1 MAENEILFRI
11 KVVDEGGK
19 LAALDAEIMQLTKA
33 RDELAK
39 KMKAGNKLTAE
50 EAKEYER
57 LTRELVAV
65 KNERRDM
72 QKALENET
80 KASQLNE
87 KSLAAMRI
95 QLSNLRKEFD
105 KLDPASEKSKNLGL
119 QINKLQTSINE
130 ADFSTKN
137 FKGNV
142 GNYSNSIMDAL
153 NKTGIF
159 SGQLSNLGGVV
170 NGLMSKIGGG
180 AMGAGAGLVGSIGAL
195 GAGMIALPIAAVM
208 GGFKMMKGYF
218 ESTEQRAIEL
228 QSSLTGLRGVLD
240 DLRAST
246 FNLIEK
252 SGLPNFLENLT
263 QSFVGQ
269 FGGKKAEI
277 RYLTRQSLE
286 GARLEAI
293 EQLKDLDVEYAKSE
307 IRIQQ
312 LRTQAKQKDKYTTE
326 EREAFL
332 DEALQIEKDYT
343 EKRVNFL
350 TTIADKTEA
359 LWVMNGKK
367 DKQEDAM
374 QAARKAQY
382 EAESAY
388 YTNTR
393 RMESELSTF
402 RLEETR
408 SREETFKKQR
418 EATLKETELYRQQQQ
433 NNEEILSQMRAGWD
447 EEFKNLQL
455 YENETDRYLQ
465 KIKEE
470 SDRANRIKGMRA
482 GMGEEE
488 IVEPETDALLST
500 IQTYDQLQQ
509 KIKTH
514 RLSYAELRK
523 EINKTA
529 MTEQQA
535 ADMRMLLADEEARRR
550 VEGTKMMVDMG
561 TQLFR
566 EGTMGYKIFATAQA
580 TMATYT
586 AATKALAEFT
596 GFTRFA
602 MAAMI
607 IAQGLKNV
615 AEINEVKFQKGGVL
629 EGASHAQGGIPIR
642 IAGRQIVEAEGGEII
657 VNKNIWTRPDYVQKI
672 SEMNYRT
679 GGKRFAA
686 GGVLPSEE
694 LDFERIVDTIVNKI
708 AAIPVVV
715 SERDISSTQR
725 KVLVTNSLGKI

>member
-95 QLSNLRKEFD
+95 RLSNLRKEFD

-119 QINKLQTSINE
+119 QINELQTSINE

-137 FKGNV
+137 FRGNV

-180 AMGAGAGLVGSIGAL
+180 SMGGAAGLVGSIGAL
-195 GAGMIALPIAAVM
+195 GAGLKALPITAVM

-218 ESTEQRAIEL
+218 ESTAERAIEL
-228 QSSLTGLRGVLD
+228 QSAMTGLKGVMD
-240 DLRAST
+240 DLKTST
-246 FNLIEK
+246 HEFIEK
-252 SGLPNFLENLT
+252 SGFDKFLGNLT
-263 QSFVGQ
+263 QGFVKQ
-269 FGGKKAEI
+269 IGGAKAET
-277 RYLTRQSLE
+277 RYITREVLE
-286 GARLEAI
+286 ESRLQAQR
-293 EQLKDLDVEYAKSE
+293 QLKFLETDYAKSE

-312 LRTQAKQKDKYTTE
+312 LRTQAKQKDKYTDE
-326 EREAFL
+326 ERIKFLNEAIK
-332 DEALQIEKDYT
+332 IEKDYT
-343 EKRVNFL
+343 EKRVTLL
-350 TTIADKTEA
+350 TKVADATEA
-359 LWVMNGKK
+359 L
-367 DKQEDAM
+367 DRLSDTDQKQEEATL
-374 QAARKAQY
+374 AARKAQY
-382 EAESAY
+382 EAESAF

-433 NNEEILSQMRAGWD
+433 ATEEILAGMRAGWD

-470 SDRANRIKGMRA
+470 SDRANRIRGMRA

-488 IVEPETDALLST
+488 IVEPETDALLAT

-535 ADMRMLLADEEARRR
+535 AEMKMFLIEEEKISR
-550 VEGTKMMVDMG
+550 VEATKMIVGMG
-561 TQLFR
+561 TQLFE
-566 EGTMGYKIFATAQA
+566 EGTMGYKIFSTAQA
-580 TMATYT
+580 TMATYE
-586 AATKALAEFT
+586 AANKALAAAPVPFNI
-596 GFTRFA
+596 A
-602 MAAMI
+602 LAAMI
-607 IAQGLKNV
+607 IAQGLANV
-615 AEINEVKFQKGGVL
+615 AKINEVKFQKGGVL

-686 GGVLPSEE
+686 GGVLPADE

-725 KVLVTNSLGKI
+725 KVLVTNNLGKI

>member
-1 MAENEILFRI
+1 MADNEILFRI

-33 RDELAK
+33 RDELSK

-105 KLDPASEKSKNLGL
+105 KLDPASEKSKNLAL

-137 FKGNV
+137 FRGNV

-153 NKTGIF
+153 GKTGIF

-195 GAGMIALPIAAVM
+195 GAGMIALPIAAVI

-218 ESTEQRAIEL
+218 SSTAERAIEL
-228 QSSLTGLRGVLD
+228 QSAMTGLKGVMD
-240 DLRAST
+240 DLKTST
-246 FNLIEK
+246 HEFIEK
-252 SGLPNFLENLT
+252 SGFDKFLGNLMQGFVKQIGGAKAETRYITREVLEESRLQAQRQLKFLET
-263 QSFVGQ
+263 
-269 FGGKKAEI
+269 
-277 RYLTRQSLE
+277 
-286 GARLEAI
+286 
-293 EQLKDLDVEYAKSE
+293 DYAKSE

-312 LRTQAKQKDKYTTE
+312 LRTQAKQKDKYDTE
-326 EREAFL
+326 ERTKFLEEAIK
-332 DEALQIEKDYT
+332 IEKNYT
-343 EKRVNFL
+343 EKRVTLL
-350 TTIADKTEA
+350 TKVADATEA
-359 LWVMNGKK
+359 LNRLS
-367 DKQEDAM
+367 DTDQKQEEATL
-374 QAARKAQY
+374 AARKAQY
-382 EAESAY
+382 EAESAF

-433 NNEEILSQMRAGWD
+433 ATEEILAGMRAGWD

-455 YENETDRYLQ
+455 YENKTDKYLQ

-470 SDRANRIKGMRA
+470 SDRANRIRGMRA
-482 GMGEEE
+482 AMGEEE
-488 IVEPETDALLST
+488 IVEPETDALLAN

-523 EINKTA
+523 EINKTT
-529 MTEQQA
+529 MNEQQA
-535 ADMRMLLADEEARRR
+535 AEMRMLLADEEARRR

-725 KVLVTNSLGKI
+725 KVLVTNNLGKI

>member
-33 RDELAK
+33 RDELSK

-137 FKGNV
+137 FRGNV

-159 SGQLSNLGGVV
+159 SGKLSNLGGVV

-180 AMGAGAGLVGSIGAL
+180 AMGAGTGLVGSIGKL
-195 GAGMIALPIAAVM
+195 GAGMTALPITAVI
-208 GGFKMMKGYF
+208 GGFKVMKDYF
-218 ESTEQRAIEL
+218 SSTAERAIEL
-228 QSSLTGLRGVLD
+228 KSTLTGLKGIFD
-240 DLRAST
+240 DLKTSMNRA
-246 FNLIEK
+246 IEE
-252 SGLPNFLENLT
+252 SGFDKFLERFAQGWVRRNL
-263 QSFVGQ
+263 GR
-269 FGGKKAEI
+269 KAEV
-277 RYLTRQSLE
+277 RYITRKELEEERLTAQR
-286 GARLEAI
+286 
-293 EQLKDLDVEYAKSE
+293 QLKFLETEYAKSQ

-312 LRTQAKQKDKYTTE
+312 LRTQAKQKDKYNE
-326 EREAFL
+326 QERIGFL
-332 DEALQIEKDYT
+332 EEALKIEKDYT
-343 EKRVNFL
+343 EKRVTLL
-350 TTIADKTEA
+350 TKVADATEA
-359 LWVMNGKK
+359 LNKLS
-367 DKQEDAM
+367 DTNQKQEEAEL
-374 QAARKAQY
+374 AARKAQY
-382 EAESAY
+382 QAESAY

-393 RMESELSTF
+393 RMVSELSTF
-402 RLEETR
+402 RLEEAR
-408 SREETFKKQR
+408 SREQASKQQR
-418 EATLKETELYRQQQQ
+418 DATLKEMELYRQQQQ
-433 NNEEILSQMRAGWD
+433 TTEEILSQMRAGWD

-470 SDRANRIKGMRA
+470 SDRANRIRGMRA

-488 IVEPETDALLST
+488 IVEPETEALLKQV
-500 IQTYDQLQQ
+500 QTFDQLTK
-509 KIKTH
+509 KINSH
-514 RLSYAELRK
+514 RLGYQSLRK
-523 EINKTA
+523 EIEKTA
-529 MTEQQA
+529 LTEEQKA
-535 ADMRMLLADEEARRR
+535 KMSIVLAEEETNAKIIATKQL
-550 VEGTKMMVDMG
+550 VDIGTS
-561 TQLFR
+561 LFK
-566 EGTMGYKIFATAQA
+566 EDTLAYKIFATAKA
-580 TMATYT
+580 LMATRESM
-586 AATKALAEFT
+586 AKALEYPYPFNFILRGMIFT
-596 GFTRFA
+596 AG
-602 MAAMI
+602 MAD
-607 IAQGLKNV
+607 IA
-615 AEINEVKFQKGGVL
+615 AINKVKFQKGGVL

-642 IAGRQIVEAEGGEII
+642 VAGKSFVEAEGGEII

-679 GGKRFAA
+679 GGKRFAT

-694 LDFERIVDTIVNKI
+694 VDFERIVDTIVNKI

-725 KVLVTNSLGKI
+725 KVLVTNNLGKI

>member
-33 RDELAK
+33 RDELSK

-80 KASQLNE
+80 KAAQMNE

-95 QLSNLRKEFD
+95 KLSELRKEFD
-105 KLDPASEKSKNLGL
+105 KLDPASEKSKNLAL

-137 FKGNV
+137 FRGNV

-180 AMGAGAGLVGSIGAL
+180 SMGGAAGLVGSIGAL
-195 GAGMIALPIAAVM
+195 GAGLKALPIAAVI

-218 ESTEQRAIEL
+218 ESTAERAIEL
-228 QSSLTGLRGVLD
+228 KSTLTGLKGIFD
-240 DLRAST
+240 DLKTSMNRA
-246 FNLIEK
+246 IEE
-252 SGLPNFLENLT
+252 SGFDKFLGNLT
-263 QSFVGQ
+263 QGFVKQ
-269 FGGKKAEI
+269 IGGAKAET
-277 RYLTRQSLE
+277 RYITREVLE
-286 GARLEAI
+286 ESRLQAQR
-293 EQLKDLDVEYAKSE
+293 QLKFLETDYAKSK
-307 IRIQQ
+307 IRIEQ
-312 LRTQAKQKDKYTTE
+312 LRTQAKRKDKYDTE
-326 EREAFL
+326 ERTKFL
-332 DEALQIEKDYT
+332 EEALQIEKDYT
-343 EKRVNFL
+343 EKRVTLL
-350 TTIADKTEA
+350 TKVADATEA
-359 LWVMNGKK
+359 LNMLS
-367 DKQEDAM
+367 DTDQKQEEATL
-374 QAARKAQY
+374 AARKAQY
-382 EAESAY
+382 EAESAF

-433 NNEEILSQMRAGWD
+433 ATEEILAGMRAGWD

-455 YENETDRYLQ
+455 YENETDKYLQ

-470 SDRANRIKGMRA
+470 SDRANRIRGMRA

-509 KIKTH
+509 KIKTR

-523 EINKTA
+523 EINKTT
-529 MTEQQA
+529 MNEQQA
-535 ADMRMLLADEEARRR
+535 TEMRMLLADKEAENKI
-550 VEGTKMMVDMG
+550 EGTKMVVNMG

-657 VNKNIWTRPDYVQKI
+657 VNKNIWTRPDYVEKI

-715 SERDISSTQR
+715 SERDISATQR
-725 KVLVTNSLGKI
+725 KVLVTNNLGKI

>member
-33 RDELAK
+33 RDELSK

-80 KASQLNE
+80 KAAQMNE

-95 QLSNLRKEFD
+95 KLSELRKEFD
-105 KLDPASEKSKNLGL
+105 KLDPASEKSKNLAL

-137 FKGNV
+137 FRGNV

-180 AMGAGAGLVGSIGAL
+180 SMGGAAGLVGSIGAL
-195 GAGMIALPIAAVM
+195 GAGLKALPIAAVI

-218 ESTEQRAIEL
+218 ESTAERAIEL
-228 QSSLTGLRGVLD
+228 KSTLTGLKGIFD
-240 DLRAST
+240 DLKTSMNRA
-246 FNLIEK
+246 IEE
-252 SGLPNFLENLT
+252 SGFDKFLGNLT
-263 QSFVGQ
+263 QGFVKQ
-269 FGGKKAEI
+269 IGGAKAET
-277 RYLTRQSLE
+277 RYITREVLE
-286 GARLEAI
+286 ESRLQAQR
-293 EQLKDLDVEYAKSE
+293 QLKFLETDYAKSK
-307 IRIQQ
+307 IRIEQ
-312 LRTQAKQKDKYTTE
+312 LRTQAKRKDKYDTE
-326 EREAFL
+326 ERTKFL
-332 DEALQIEKDYT
+332 EEALQIEKDYT
-343 EKRVNFL
+343 EKRVTLL
-350 TTIADKTEA
+350 TKVADATEA
-359 LWVMNGKK
+359 LNMLS
-367 DKQEDAM
+367 DTDQKQEEATL
-374 QAARKAQY
+374 AARKAQY
-382 EAESAY
+382 EAESAF

-433 NNEEILSQMRAGWD
+433 ATEEILAGMRAGWD

-455 YENETDRYLQ
+455 YENETDKYLQ

-470 SDRANRIKGMRA
+470 SDRANRIRGMRA

-488 IVEPETDALLST
+488 IVEPETDALLAN

-523 EINKTA
+523 EINKTT
-529 MTEQQA
+529 MNEQQA
-535 ADMRMLLADEEARRR
+535 TEMRMLLADKEAENKI
-550 VEGTKMMVDMG
+550 EGTKMVVNMG

-657 VNKNIWTRPDYVQKI
+657 VNKNIWTRPDYVEKI

-715 SERDISSTQR
+715 SERDISATQR
-725 KVLVTNSLGKI
+725 KVLVTNNLGKI

>member
-1 MAENEILFRI
+1 MADNEILFRI

-33 RDELAK
+33 RDELSK

-137 FKGNV
+137 FRGNV

-180 AMGAGAGLVGSIGAL
+180 SMGAGAGLVGSIGAL
-195 GAGMIALPIAAVM
+195 GAGLIALPIAAVI

-228 QSSLTGLRGVLD
+228 KSTLTGLKGVMD
-240 DLRAST
+240 DLKTST
-246 FNLIEK
+246 HNFIEK
-252 SGLPNFLENLT
+252 SGFDKFLGRFAQGWVRRNL
-263 QSFVGQ
+263 GR
-269 FGGKKAEI
+269 KAEI
-277 RYLTRQSLE
+277 RYLTREALE

-312 LRTQAKQKDKYTTE
+312 LRTQAKQKDKYDTE
-326 EREAFL
+326 ERTKFL
-332 DEALQIEKDYT
+332 EEALQIEKDYT
-343 EKRVNFL
+343 EKRVKYL
-350 TTIADKTEA
+350 TEIADKTEE

-367 DKQEDAM
+367 DKEEDAM

-418 EATLKETELYRQQQQ
+418 EATLKEIELYRQQQQ
-433 NNEEILSQMRAGWD
+433 VTEEILAGMRAGWD

-455 YENETDRYLQ
+455 YENKTDRYLQ

-470 SDRANRIKGMRA
+470 SDRANRMRA
-482 GMGEEE
+482 LKEMDEEE
-488 IVEPETDALLST
+488 IVEPETDALLDS
-500 IQTYDQLQQ
+500 IQTYDELQKKINTQ
-509 KIKTH
+509 K
-514 RLSYAELRK
+514 LSYKDLRK
-523 EINKTA
+523 EINQTA

-535 ADMRMLLADEEARRR
+535 AEMRMLLADVEARRR
-550 VEGTKMMVDMG
+550 VEGTKMIVGMG

-566 EGTMGYKIFATAQA
+566 EGTMAYKIFATAEA

-586 AATKALAEFT
+586 AATKALAEFK
-596 GFTRFA
+596 GFMKFA

-607 IAQGLKNV
+607 IAKGLKNV
-615 AEINEVKFQKGGVL
+615 AEINKVKFQKGGIL
-629 EGASHAQGGIPIR
+629 DGPSHAQGGIPIR
-642 IAGRQIVEAEGGEII
+642 ITGRQIVEAEGGEII

-672 SEMNYRT
+672 SEMNYMT

-686 GGVLPSEE
+686 GGVLPSDE
-694 LDFERIVDTIVNKI
+694 LDFERIVDTVVNKI

-725 KVLVTNSLGKI
+725 KVLVTNNLGKI

>member
-33 RDELAK
+33 RDELSK

-80 KASQLNE
+80 KAAQMNE

-95 QLSNLRKEFD
+95 KLSNLRKEFD

-119 QINKLQTSINE
+119 QINKLQTSINK

-137 FKGNV
+137 FRGNV

-153 NKTGIF
+153 GKTGIF
-159 SGQLSNLGGVV
+159 SGQLGNLGGVI

-195 GAGMIALPIAAVM
+195 GAGLIALPIAAVI

-312 LRTQAKQKDKYTTE
+312 LRTQAKQKDKYDTE
-326 EREAFL
+326 ERTKFL
-332 DEALQIEKDYT
+332 EEALQIEKDYT

-350 TTIADKTEA
+350 ITIANKTEA

-374 QAARKAQY
+374 QAAQKAQY

-433 NNEEILSQMRAGWD
+433 ATEEILAGMRAGWD

-455 YENETDRYLQ
+455 YENETDKYLQ

-470 SDRANRIKGMRA
+470 SDRANRIRGMRA

-488 IVEPETDALLST
+488 IVEPETEALLST

-535 ADMRMLLADEEARRR
+535 AEMKMFLIEEEKISR
-550 VEGTKMMVDMG
+550 VEATKMIVGMG
-561 TQLFR
+561 TQLFE
-566 EGTMGYKIFATAQA
+566 EGTKGYKIFSTAQA
-580 TMATYT
+580 TMATYE
-586 AATKALAEFT
+586 AANKALAAAPVPFNI
-596 GFTRFA
+596 A
-602 MAAMI
+602 LAAMI
-607 IAQGLKNV
+607 IAQGLANV
-615 AEINEVKFQKGGVL
+615 AKINEVKFQKGGVL

-657 VNKNIWTRPDYVQKI
+657 VNKNIWTRPDYVEKI

-725 KVLVTNSLGKI
+725 KVLVTNNLGKI

>member
-137 FKGNV
+137 FRGNV

-180 AMGAGAGLVGSIGAL
+180 SMGAGAGLVGSIGAL
-195 GAGMIALPIAAVM
+195 GAGMIALPIAAVI

-218 ESTEQRAIEL
+218 ESTEARSIEL
-228 QSSLTGLRGVLD
+228 QASLTGLKGVMD
-240 DLRAST
+240 DLKTST
-246 FNLIEK
+246 HNFIEK
-252 SGLPNFLENLT
+252 SGFDKFLGNLT
-263 QSFVGQ
+263 QSFVGR

-277 RYLTRQSLE
+277 RYLTREALE

-312 LRTQAKQKDKYTTE
+312 LRTQAKQKDKYDTE
-326 EREAFL
+326 ERTKFL
-332 DEALQIEKDYT
+332 EEALQIEKDYT

-359 LWVMNGKK
+359 LWEMNGKK
-367 DKQEDAM
+367 DKEEDAM

-433 NNEEILSQMRAGWD
+433 VTEEILAGMRAGWD

-455 YENETDRYLQ
+455 YENKTDRYLQ

-470 SDRANRIKGMRA
+470 SDRANRIRGMRA
-482 GMGEEE
+482 LMGEEE
-488 IVEPETDALLST
+488 IVEPETEALLST

-523 EINKTA
+523 EINKTT
-529 MTEQQA
+529 MNEQQA
-535 ADMRMLLADEEARRR
+535 AEMRMLLADKEAENKT
-550 VEGTKMMVDMG
+550 EGTKMMVDMG

-566 EGTMGYKIFATAQA
+566 EGTMAYKIFATAEA

-586 AATKALAEFT
+586 AATKALAEFK
-596 GFTRFA
+596 GFMKFA

-607 IAQGLKNV
+607 IAKGLKNV
-615 AEINEVKFQKGGVL
+615 AEINKVKFQKGGIL
-629 EGASHAQGGIPIR
+629 DGPSHAQGGIPIR

-694 LDFERIVDTIVNKI
+694 LDFEQIVDTIVNKI

-725 KVLVTNSLGKI
+725 KVLVTNNLGKI

>member
-1 MAENEILFRI
+1 MADNEILFRI

-33 RDELAK
+33 RDELSK
-39 KMKAGNKLTAE
+39 KMKAGNQLTAE
-50 EAKEYER
+50 EAREYDK
-57 LTRELVAV
+57 LTRELTAV
-65 KNERRDM
+65 RNQRRDM

-95 QLSNLRKEFD
+95 RLSNLRKEFD

-119 QINKLQTSINE
+119 QINKLQQEINR
-130 ADFSTKN
+130 ADFSTGN
-137 FKGNV
+137 FRSNV
-142 GNYSNSIMDAL
+142 GNYSNAIMDAFQ
-153 NKTGIF
+153 KTGIF
-159 SGQLSNLGGVV
+159 SGSLGNLRGVI
-170 NGLMSKIGGG
+170 NGLMGKLGG
-180 AMGAGAGLVGSIGAL
+180 AGGAGGLIGSIGAL
-195 GAGMIALPIAAVM
+195 GAGLIALPIAAVI
-208 GGFKMMKGYF
+208 GGFKVMKDYF
-218 ESTEQRAIEL
+218 SSTAERAIEL
-228 QSSLTGLRGVLD
+228 QASLTGLKGIFD
-240 DLRAST
+240 DLKTSMNRA
-246 FNLIEK
+246 IEE
-252 SGLPNFLENLT
+252 SGFDKFLERFAQGWVRRNL
-263 QSFVGQ
+263 GR
-269 FGGKKAEI
+269 KAEA
-277 RYLTRQSLE
+277 RYLTRKELE
-286 GARLEAI
+286 EERLTVQR
-293 EQLKDLDVEYAKSE
+293 QLKFLETDYAKSE

-326 EREAFL
+326 ERTKFL
-332 DEALQIEKDYT
+332 EEALQIEKDYT
-343 EKRVNFL
+343 EKRVTLL
-350 TTIADKTEA
+350 TKVADATEA
-359 LWVMNGKK
+359 LNKLS
-367 DKQEDAM
+367 DTNQKQEEAEL
-374 QAARKAQY
+374 AARKAQY
-382 EAESAY
+382 QAESAY

-433 NNEEILSQMRAGWD
+433 VTEEILSQMRAGWD

-455 YENETDRYLQ
+455 YENKTDKYLR

-470 SDRANRIKGMRA
+470 SDRANRIRGMRA
-482 GMGEEE
+482 LMGEEE
-488 IVEPETDALLST
+488 IVEPETEALLST

-535 ADMRMLLADEEARRR
+535 AEMKMFLIEEEKISR
-550 VEGTKMMVDMG
+550 VEATKMIVGMG
-561 TQLFR
+561 TQLFE
-566 EGTMGYKIFATAQA
+566 EGTMGYKIFSTAQA
-580 TMATYT
+580 TMATYE
-586 AATKALAEFT
+586 AANKALAAAPVPFNI
-596 GFTRFA
+596 A
-602 MAAMI
+602 LAAMI
-607 IAQGLKNV
+607 IAQGLANV
-615 AEINEVKFQKGGVL
+615 AKINEVKFQKGGVL
-629 EGASHAQGGIPIR
+629 DGPSHSQGGIPIR

-679 GGKRFAA
+679 GGKRFAE
-686 GGVLPSEE
+686 GGVLPADE

-725 KVLVTNSLGKI
+725 KVLVTNNLGKI

>member
-95 QLSNLRKEFD
+95 RLSNLRKEFD

-119 QINKLQTSINE
+119 QINELQTSINE

-137 FKGNV
+137 FRGNV

-180 AMGAGAGLVGSIGAL
+180 SMGGAAGLVGSIGAL
-195 GAGMIALPIAAVM
+195 GAGLKALPITAVM

-218 ESTEQRAIEL
+218 ESTAERAIEL
-228 QSSLTGLRGVLD
+228 QSAMTGLKGVMD
-240 DLRAST
+240 DLKTST
-246 FNLIEK
+246 HEFIEK
-252 SGLPNFLENLT
+252 SGFDKFLGNLT
-263 QSFVGQ
+263 QGFVKQ
-269 FGGKKAEI
+269 IGGAKAET
-277 RYLTRQSLE
+277 RYITREVLE
-286 GARLEAI
+286 ESRLQAQR
-293 EQLKDLDVEYAKSE
+293 QLKFLETDYAKSE

-312 LRTQAKQKDKYTTE
+312 LRTQAKQKDKYTDE
-326 EREAFL
+326 ERIKFLNEAIK
-332 DEALQIEKDYT
+332 IEKDYT
-343 EKRVNFL
+343 EKRVTLL
-350 TTIADKTEA
+350 TKVADATEA
-359 LWVMNGKK
+359 L
-367 DKQEDAM
+367 DRLSDTDQKQEEATL
-374 QAARKAQY
+374 AARKAQY
-382 EAESAY
+382 EAESAF

-433 NNEEILSQMRAGWD
+433 ATEEILAGMRAGWD

-470 SDRANRIKGMRA
+470 SDRANRIRGMRA

-488 IVEPETDALLST
+488 IVEPETDALLAT

-535 ADMRMLLADEEARRR
+535 AEMKMFLIEEEKISR
-550 VEGTKMMVDMG
+550 VEATKMIVGMG
-561 TQLFR
+561 TQLFE
-566 EGTMGYKIFATAQA
+566 EGTMGYKIFSTAQA
-580 TMATYT
+580 TMATYE
-586 AATKALAEFT
+586 AANKALAAAPVPFNI
-596 GFTRFA
+596 A
-602 MAAMI
+602 LAAMI
-607 IAQGLKNV
+607 IAQGLANV
-615 AEINEVKFQKGGVL
+615 AKINEVKFQKGGVL

-657 VNKNIWTRPDYVQKI
+657 VNKNIWTRPDYVEKI

-725 KVLVTNSLGKI
+725 KVLVTNNLGKI

>member
-1 MAENEILFRI
+1 MADNEILFRI

-33 RDELAK
+33 RDELSK

-80 KASQLNE
+80 KAAQMNE

-95 QLSNLRKEFD
+95 KLSELRKEFD

-137 FKGNV
+137 FRGNV
-142 GNYSNSIMDAL
+142 GNYSNSITDAL
-153 NKTGIF
+153 GKTGIF
-159 SGQLSNLGGVV
+159 SGQLGNLGGVI

-195 GAGMIALPIAAVM
+195 GAGMIALPIAAVI
-208 GGFKMMKGYF
+208 GGFKVMKDYF
-218 ESTEQRAIEL
+218 SSTAERAIEL
-228 QSSLTGLRGVLD
+228 QSAMTGLKGVMD
-240 DLRAST
+240 DLKTST
-246 FNLIEK
+246 HEFIEK
-252 SGLPNFLENLT
+252 SGFDKFLGNLT
-263 QSFVGQ
+263 QGFVKQ
-269 FGGKKAEI
+269 IGGAKAET
-277 RYLTRQSLE
+277 RYITREVLE
-286 GARLEAI
+286 ESRLQAQR
-293 EQLKDLDVEYAKSE
+293 QLKFLETEYAKSE

-312 LRTQAKQKDKYTTE
+312 LRTQAKQKDKYDTE
-326 EREAFL
+326 ERTKFL
-332 DEALQIEKDYT
+332 EEALQIEKDYT
-343 EKRVNFL
+343 KKRVTLL
-350 TTIADKTEA
+350 TKIADATEG
-359 LWVMNGKK
+359 LNRLS
-367 DKQEDAM
+367 DTDQKQEEATL
-374 QAARKAQY
+374 AARKAQY

-418 EATLKETELYRQQQQ
+418 EATLKEAELYRQQQQ
-433 NNEEILSQMRAGWD
+433 ATEEILAGMRAGWD

-455 YENETDRYLQ
+455 YENETDRYLR

-470 SDRANRIKGMRA
+470 SDRANRIRGMRA

-488 IVEPETDALLST
+488 IVEPETDALLDT
-500 IQTYDQLQQ
+500 IQTYDELQK

-535 ADMRMLLADEEARRR
+535 AEMKMFLIEEEKISR
-550 VEGTKMMVDMG
+550 VEATKMIVGMG
-561 TQLFR
+561 TQLFE
-566 EGTMGYKIFATAQA
+566 EGTMGYKIFSTAQA
-580 TMATYT
+580 TMATYE
-586 AATKALAEFT
+586 AANKALAAAPVPFNI
-596 GFTRFA
+596 A
-602 MAAMI
+602 LAAMI
-607 IAQGLKNV
+607 IAQGLANV
-615 AEINEVKFQKGGVL
+615 AKINEVKFQKGGVL
-629 EGASHAQGGIPIR
+629 EGASHAEGGIPIR
-642 IAGRQIVEAEGGEII
+642 VAGRQIVEAEGGEII

-715 SERDISSTQR
+715 SERDISATQR
-725 KVLVTNSLGKI
+725 KVLVTNNLGKI

>member
-33 RDELAK
+33 RDELSK
-39 KMKAGNKLTAE
+39 KMKAGNKLTAD

-105 KLDPASEKSKNLGL
+105 KLDPASEKSKNLAL
-119 QINKLQTSINE
+119 QINELQTSINE

-137 FKGNV
+137 FRGNV
-142 GNYSNSIMDAL
+142 GNYLNSIMDAL

-159 SGQLSNLGGVV
+159 SEQLSNLGGVV

-180 AMGAGAGLVGSIGAL
+180 SMGGAAGLVGSIGAL
-195 GAGMIALPIAAVM
+195 GAGMIALPIAAVI

-218 ESTEQRAIEL
+218 ESTEQRAIKL
-228 QSSLTGLRGVLD
+228 KSSLTGLRGVLD
-240 DLRAST
+240 DLSAST

-252 SGLPNFLENLT
+252 SGSPNFLENLT

-312 LRTQAKQKDKYTTE
+312 LRVQAKQKDKYN
-326 EREAFL
+326 L
-332 DEALQIEKDYT
+332 DERTKFLEEAINAEKSYT
-343 EKRVNFL
+343 ERRVNL
-350 TTIADKTEA
+350 LKTIADSAEELYK
-359 LWVMNGKK
+359 MSGKREK
-367 DKQEDAM
+367 KEDEM

-382 EAESAY
+382 EAESAFY
-388 YTNTR
+388 RETR
-393 RMESELSTF
+393 RMQTELSTF

-408 SREETFKKQR
+408 SRDEVFKKQR
-418 EATLKETELYRQQQQ
+418 EAKLKETELYRQQQQ
-433 NNEEILSQMRAGWD
+433 ATEEILAGMRAGWD

-455 YENETDRYLQ
+455 YENKTDRYLQ

-470 SDRANRIKGMRA
+470 SDRANRIRGMRA
-482 GMGEEE
+482 AMGEEE

-509 KIKTH
+509 KIKTR

-535 ADMRMLLADEEARRR
+535 AEMKMFLIEEEKISR
-550 VEGTKMMVDMG
+550 VEATKMIVGMG
-561 TQLFR
+561 TQLFE
-566 EGTMGYKIFATAQA
+566 EGTMGYKIFSTAQA
-580 TMATYT
+580 TMATYE
-586 AATKALAEFT
+586 AANKALAAAPVPFNI
-596 GFTRFA
+596 A
-602 MAAMI
+602 LAAMI
-607 IAQGLKNV
+607 IAQGLANV
-615 AEINEVKFQKGGVL
+615 AKINEVKFQKGGVL
-629 EGASHAQGGIPIR
+629 EGASHAEGGIPIR
-642 IAGRQIVEAEGGEII
+642 VAGRQIIEAEGGEII

-725 KVLVTNSLGKI
+725 KVLVTNNLGKI

>member
-33 RDELAK
+33 RDELSK
-39 KMKAGNKLTAE
+39 KMKAGNQLTAE

-137 FKGNV
+137 FRGNV

-180 AMGAGAGLVGSIGAL
+180 SMGGAAGLVGSIGAL
-195 GAGMIALPIAAVM
+195 GARMTALPISAVI

-218 ESTEQRAIEL
+218 ESTEERSIEL
-228 QSSLTGLRGVLD
+228 QSSLTGLRGIID
-240 DLRAST
+240 DLKTST
-246 FNLIEK
+246 YDLVEK
-252 SGLPNFLENLT
+252 SGFDKWLSNIAKNIAFR
-263 QSFVGQ
+263 VGGVK
-269 FGGKKAEI
+269 GGV
-277 RYLTRQSLE
+277 RYLTREALE
-286 GARLEAI
+286 GARLEAA

-312 LRTQAKQKDKYTTE
+312 LRTQAKQKDKYDTE
-326 EREAFL
+326 ERTKFL
-332 DEALQIEKDYT
+332 EEALQIEKDYT

-408 SREETFKKQR
+408 SR
-418 EATLKETELYRQQQQ
+418 
-433 NNEEILSQMRAGWD
+433 D
-447 EEFKNLQL
+447 E
-455 YENETDRYLQ
+455 
-465 KIKEE
+465 
-470 SDRANRIKGMRA
+470 
-482 GMGEEE
+482 
-488 IVEPETDALLST
+488 V
-500 IQTYDQLQQ
+500 
-509 KIKTH
+509 
-514 RLSYAELRK
+514 
-523 EINKTA
+523 
-529 MTEQQA
+529 
-535 ADMRMLLADEEARRR
+535 
-550 VEGTKMMVDMG
+550 
-561 TQLFR
+561 
-566 EGTMGYKIFATAQA
+566 
-580 TMATYT
+580 
-586 AATKALAEFT
+586 
-596 GFTRFA
+596 
-602 MAAMI
+602 
-607 IAQGLKNV
+607 
-615 AEINEVKFQKGGVL
+615 
-629 EGASHAQGGIPIR
+629 
-642 IAGRQIVEAEGGEII
+642 
-657 VNKNIWTRPDYVQKI
+657 
-672 SEMNYRT
+672 
-679 GGKRFAA
+679 
-686 GGVLPSEE
+686 
-694 LDFERIVDTIVNKI
+694 
-708 AAIPVVV
+708 
-715 SERDISSTQR
+715 
-725 KVLVTNSLGKI
+725 

>member
-1 MAENEILFRI
+1 
-11 KVVDEGGK
+11 
-19 LAALDAEIMQLTKA
+19 
-33 RDELAK
+33 ELAK

-137 FKGNV
+137 FRGNV

-180 AMGAGAGLVGSIGAL
+180 SMGGAAGLVGSIGAL
-195 GAGMIALPIAAVM
+195 GAGLIALPIAAVI

-218 ESTEQRAIEL
+218 ESTAERSIEL
-228 QSSLTGLRGVLD
+228 QASLTGLKGVMD
-240 DLRAST
+240 DLKTST
-246 FNLIEK
+246 HNFIEK
-252 SGLPNFLENLT
+252 SGFDKFLGNLT
-263 QSFVGQ
+263 QGFVEQ
-269 FGGKKAEI
+269 IGGKKAEV
-277 RYLTRQSLE
+277 RYITREVLE
-286 GARLEAI
+286 ESRLQAQR
-293 EQLKDLDVEYAKSE
+293 QLKFLETDYAKSE

-312 LRTQAKQKDKYTTE
+312 LRTQAKQKDKYNE
-326 EREAFL
+326 QERIGFL
-332 DEALQIEKDYT
+332 EEALKIEKDYT
-343 EKRVNFL
+343 EKRVTLL
-350 TTIADKTEA
+350 TKIADATEA
-359 LWVMNGKK
+359 L
-367 DKQEDAM
+367 DRLSDTDQKQEEATL
-374 QAARKAQY
+374 AARKAQY

-433 NNEEILSQMRAGWD
+433 VTEEILAGMRAGWD

-455 YENETDRYLQ
+455 YENETDRYLR

-470 SDRANRIKGMRA
+470 SDRVNRIRVMRA
-482 GMGEEE
+482 LMGEEE
-488 IVEPETDALLST
+488 IVEPETDALLDS
-500 IQTYDQLQQ
+500 IQTYDELQK
-509 KIKTH
+509 KINTH

-523 EINKTA
+523 EINKTV

-566 EGTMGYKIFATAQA
+566 EGTMAYKIFATAEA

-586 AATKALAEFT
+586 AATKALAEFK
-596 GFTRFA
+596 GFMKFA

-607 IAQGLKNV
+607 IAKGLKNV
-615 AEINEVKFQKGGVL
+615 AEINKVKFQKGGIL
-629 EGASHAQGGIPIR
+629 DGPSHAQGGIPIR

-686 GGVLPSEE
+686 GGVLPADE

-725 KVLVTNSLGKI
+725 KVLVTNNLGKI

>member
-1 MAENEILFRI
+1 MADNEILFRI

-33 RDELAK
+33 RDELSK
-39 KMKAGNKLTAE
+39 KMKAGNKLTAD

-105 KLDPASEKSKNLGL
+105 KLDPASEKSKNLAL
-119 QINKLQTSINE
+119 QINELQTSINE

-137 FKGNV
+137 FRGNV
-142 GNYSNSIMDAL
+142 GNYLNSIMDAL

-159 SGQLSNLGGVV
+159 SEQLSNLGGVV
-170 NGLMSKIGGG
+170 NWLMSKIGGG
-180 AMGAGAGLVGSIGAL
+180 SMGGAAGLVGSIGAL
-195 GAGMIALPIAAVM
+195 GAGMIALPIAAVI

-218 ESTEQRAIEL
+218 ESTEQRAIKL
-228 QSSLTGLRGVLD
+228 KSSLTGLRGVLD
-240 DLRAST
+240 DLSAST

-252 SGLPNFLENLT
+252 SGSPNFLENLT

-312 LRTQAKQKDKYTTE
+312 LRVQAKQKDKYN
-326 EREAFL
+326 L
-332 DEALQIEKDYT
+332 DERTKFLEEAINAEKSYT
-343 EKRVNFL
+343 ERRVNL
-350 TTIADKTEA
+350 LKTIADSTEE
-359 LWVMNGKK
+359 LYKMSGKRE
-367 DKQEDAM
+367 KQEDEM

-382 EAESAY
+382 EAESAFY
-388 YTNTR
+388 RETR
-393 RMESELSTF
+393 RMQTELSTF

-408 SREETFKKQR
+408 SRDEVFKKQR

-433 NNEEILSQMRAGWD
+433 ATEEILAGMRAGWD

-455 YENETDRYLQ
+455 YENETDKYLQ

-470 SDRANRIKGMRA
+470 SDRANRIRGMRA

-509 KIKTH
+509 KIKTR

-535 ADMRMLLADEEARRR
+535 AEMKMFLIEEEKISR
-550 VEGTKMMVDMG
+550 VEATKMIVGMG
-561 TQLFR
+561 TQLFE
-566 EGTMGYKIFATAQA
+566 EGTMGYKIFSTAQA
-580 TMATYT
+580 TMATYE
-586 AATKALAEFT
+586 AANKALAAAPVPFNI
-596 GFTRFA
+596 A
-602 MAAMI
+602 LAAMI
-607 IAQGLKNV
+607 IAQGLANV
-615 AEINEVKFQKGGVL
+615 AKINEVKFQKGGVL

-657 VNKNIWTRPDYVQKI
+657 VNKNIWTRPDYVEKI

-725 KVLVTNSLGKI
+725 KVLVTNNLGKI